1 MTEPATRQ
9 FILRLMTT
17 APAAYLATIGRNGAP
32 EIRAMLNLRN
42 RQQYPGLV
50 ELYAAH
56 ADDLLVHLTTN
67 SSSAKMD
74 QIRANP
80 AAGLYFC
87 DPASFQ
93 GVMLGGPLRIVTDP
107 ALKRRIWQ
115 DGWEQYYPGGP
126 DDPDYTILSLH
137 PTVAKGWHS
146 GGRFE
151 LSVP

>member
-1 MTEPATRQ
+1 MTEPAKRQ
-9 FILRLMTT
+9 FVLQLITT
-17 APAAYLATIGRNGAP
+17 APATYLATIGPDGGP

-56 ADDLLVHLTTN
+56 ADDLLVYLTTN
-67 SSSAKMD
+67 TSSAKLD

-80 AAGLYFC
+80 AAALYFC
-87 DPASFQ
+87 DPASFH
-93 GVMLGGPLRIVTDP
+93 GVMLAGPLRIVTDAP
-107 ALKRRIWQ
+107 LKRRIWQ
-115 DGWEQYYPGGP
+115 DGWQQYYPGGP

-137 PTVAKGWHS
+137 STVAKGWHG